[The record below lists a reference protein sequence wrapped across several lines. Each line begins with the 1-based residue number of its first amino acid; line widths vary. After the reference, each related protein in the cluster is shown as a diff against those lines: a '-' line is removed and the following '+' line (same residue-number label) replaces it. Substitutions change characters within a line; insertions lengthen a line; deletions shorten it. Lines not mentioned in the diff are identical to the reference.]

1 MDGTCLLCCSRSP
14 RGRLESGVG
23 RLHDPVPC
31 LDGAEW
37 SVVVCPRGRLSVHDR
52 RWLVGWW
59 YEHDLVLLGLV
70 LVGMQTGGSLGCLLM
85 RRCRVE
91 PFAKK
96 VMLGGEI
103 LTPSF
108 VGEMVT
114 AAEM

>member
-1 MDGTCLLCCSRSP
+1 MLH
-14 RGRLESGVG
+14 GRLESDIG

-37 SVVVCPRGRLSVHDR
+37 SVVIGPRDELLVHDR

-70 LVGMQTGGSLGCLLM
+70 LVGMQTGRSSGCLLT

-96 VMLGGEI
+96 ATLGGEI
-103 LTPSF
+103 LVPLF
-108 VGEMVT
+108 IGEMVT

>member
-1 MDGTCLLCCSRSP
+1 MDGTCLLCCSRLP
-14 RGRLESGVG
+14 CGRLESGVG

-31 LDGAEW
+31 LDGVEW
-37 SVVVCPRGRLSVHDR
+37 SVVVGPRGRLSVHDR

-85 RRCRVE
+85 RRCQVE

-96 VMLGGEI
+96 ATLGGEI
-103 LTPSF
+103 LAPSF

-114 AAEM
+114 SAEM